1 MKFVNEL
8 GNEIEITA
16 EVVYESYMGDVKFIN
31 YSVKGP
37 KSWTTNQMTKK
48 EIEVLIAILETQ
60 LELI

>member
-1 MKFVNEL
+1 MKFINEL

-16 EVVYESYMGDVKFIN
+16 EIIAKTEKVDFIN

-48 EIEVLIAILETQ
+48 EIEILIAVLEVQ
-60 LELI
+60 LEKLQ